1 MSKAKLMSYGNRLLV
16 AGASVAGAIATTPAF
31 ADTDPFNVQ
40 GKIDLVAS
48 TTGSYFDIMLTS
60 FWPFVLGATIIVLV
74 VGLGYKLIKKLFG
87 SN

>member
-1 MSKAKLMSYGNRLLV
+1 MKAWGNRLAVAASAV
-16 AGASVAGAIATTPAF
+16 AGVVASTPAF
-31 ADTDPFNVQ
+31 ADTDPFGVQ

-48 TTGSYFDIMLTS
+48 STGNYFDIMLTS

-87 SN
+87 SS